1 MTDFC
6 LKPGTVLRSPKRN
19 YTIIKELGHGGFGIT
34 YLVEG
39 VITIDN
45 ISVPVRFALKEH
57 YINTMC
63 SRDPQT
69 QRVVVISQTAQAEVS
84 RSLHAFVSEANRLQ
98 ELGISHPNIVKV
110 NEVFEA
116 NDTAYFVMEYLD
128 GGSLA
133 DYVKQ
138 RGRLSFEEMVAL
150 MEPVCNSVALLHRN
164 HVAHY
169 DIKPQNIMLVNDNGQ
184 MRTVLI
190 DFGLAKHY
198 DGQGNATSSIAAA
211 GFTPGYAPVEQYG
224 GFTTFQATADVY
236 ALAATI
242 LFCLTG
248 HAPAYAQELNIDDV
262 RNELGNLGICNT
274 IINSL
279 LPAFEYRP
287 KDRPADAGVLAAAV
301 FGCNAAAPSQ
311 STVRMQPAQRSTAAG
326 NPSQQATTI
335 ERQQQQT
342 RHEAPTSQPRPKWLK
357 PALIAGGVVLATIV
371 AYTLIGNGE
380 ATTDTTDTVA
390 IASAVVPDS
399 APAEVV
405 ITEPENEAPDATEKA
420 PDAPTSVETPK
431 PVPVATVTANPAAQ
445 QAVAESLTPEQMY
458 QKGYN
463 YYHNKQYAEAVDW
476 FRKAAE
482 QGYAEGQYWL
492 GWCYRDGH
500 GVAKDKSMAVYWY
513 RKAAEQGHASGQY
526 WLGFY
531 YYWGQ
536 GVAEDK
542 SMAVYWYR
550 KAAEQGLAQYELGEC
565 YEYGYGV
572 AKDKSMAL
580 YWYRKAAA
588 GYDPRAIEKVQQL
601 ESQGYR

>member
-39 VITIDN
+39 VFTIDN

-138 RGRLSFEEMVAL
+138 RGRLSFEEMAAL

-211 GFTPGYAPVEQYG
+211 GFIPGYAPVEQYG

-262 RNELGNLGICNT
+262 SNELGNLGICNT

-279 LPAFEYRP
+279 LPAFEYRA

-311 STVRMQPAQRSTAAG
+311 STVRMQPTQRSTAAG
-326 NPSQQATTI
+326 DPSQQATTI

-342 RHEAPTSQPRPKWLK
+342 RYEAPTSQPRPKWLK

-371 AYTLIGNGE
+371 AYTLIGSGE

-390 IASAVVPDS
+390 IASAVVPES
-399 APAEVV
+399 AQTEVV
-405 ITEPENEAPDATEKA
+405 ITQPEIEAH
-420 PDAPTSVETPK
+420 DAPTSVETHK
-431 PVPVATVTANPAAQ
+431 PVSVTMVTANPAAPQ
-445 QAVAESLTPEQMY
+445 KSSESLTPEQMY

-463 YYHNKQYAEAVDW
+463 YYNNHQYTEAVEW

-482 QGYAEGQYWL
+482 QGHAEGQFRL
-492 GWCYRDGH
+492 GFCYDCGL
-500 GVAKDKSMAVYWY
+500 GVAEDQSKEVYWF
-513 RKAAEQGHASGQY
+513 RKAAEQGHAEGQFR
-526 WLGFY
+526 LGLDY
-531 YYWGQ
+531 YYGS
-536 GVAEDK
+536 GVAEDQSK
-542 SMAVYWYR
+542 AVYWFR
-550 KAAEQGLAQYELGEC
+550 KSAEQGFLSAEYQLGEC
-565 YEYGYGV
+565 YENGQGV
-572 AKDKSMAL
+572 AQDKSMAL

-588 GYDPRAIEKVQQL
+588 KFHSHAKEKVQQL

>member
-39 VITIDN
+39 VFTIDN

-138 RGRLSFEEMVAL
+138 RGRLSFEEMAAL

-248 HAPAYAQELNIDDV
+248 HAPAYAQELNINDV

-279 LPAFEYRP
+279 LPAFEYRA

-311 STVRMQPAQRSTAAG
+311 STVRMQPTQRSTAAG
-326 NPSQQATTI
+326 DPSQQATTI

-342 RHEAPTSQPRPKWLK
+342 RYEAPTSQPRPKWLK

-371 AYTLIGNGE
+371 AYTLIGSGE

-390 IASAVVPDS
+390 IASAVVPES
-399 APAEVV
+399 AQTEVV
-405 ITEPENEAPDATEKA
+405 ITQPEIEAH
-420 PDAPTSVETPK
+420 DAPTSVETRK
-431 PVPVATVTANPAAQ
+431 PVSVTTVTANPAAPQ
-445 QAVAESLTPEQMY
+445 KSSESLTPEQMY

-463 YYHNKQYAEAVDW
+463 YYNNHQYTEAVEW

-482 QGYAEGQYWL
+482 QGHAEGQFRL
-492 GWCYRDGH
+492 GFCYDCGL
-500 GVAKDKSMAVYWY
+500 GVAEDQSKEVYWF
-513 RKAAEQGHASGQY
+513 RKAAEQGHAEGQFR
-526 WLGFY
+526 LGLDY
-531 YYWGQ
+531 YYGS
-536 GVAEDK
+536 GVAEDQSK
-542 SMAVYWYR
+542 AVYWFR
-550 KAAEQGLAQYELGEC
+550 KSAEQGFLSAEYQLGEC
-565 YEYGYGV
+565 YENGQGV
-572 AKDKSMAL
+572 AQDKSMAL

-588 GYDPRAIEKVQQL
+588 KFHSHAKEKVQQL

>member
-39 VITIDN
+39 VFTIDN

-138 RGRLSFEEMVAL
+138 RGRLSFEEMAAL

-279 LPAFEYRP
+279 LPAFEYRA

-326 NPSQQATTI
+326 DPSQQATTI

-342 RHEAPTSQPRPKWLK
+342 RYEAPTSQPRPKWLK

-371 AYTLIGNGE
+371 AYTLIGSGE

-390 IASAVVPDS
+390 IASAVVPES
-399 APAEVV
+399 AQTEVV
-405 ITEPENEAPDATEKA
+405 ITQPEIEAH
-420 PDAPTSVETPK
+420 DAPTSVETRK
-431 PVPVATVTANPAAQ
+431 PVSVTTVTANPAAPQ
-445 QAVAESLTPEQMY
+445 KSSESLTPEQMY

-463 YYHNKQYAEAVDW
+463 YYNNHQYTEAVEW

-482 QGYAEGQYWL
+482 QGHAEGQFRL
-492 GWCYRDGH
+492 GFCYDCGL
-500 GVAKDKSMAVYWY
+500 GVAEDQSKEVYWF
-513 RKAAEQGHASGQY
+513 RKAAEQGHAEGQFR
-526 WLGFY
+526 LGLDY
-531 YYWGQ
+531 YYGS
-536 GVAEDK
+536 GVAEDQSK
-542 SMAVYWYR
+542 AVYWFR
-550 KAAEQGLAQYELGEC
+550 KSAEQGFLSAEYQLGEC
-565 YEYGYGV
+565 YENGQGV
-572 AKDKSMAL
+572 AQDKSMAL

-588 GYDPRAIEKVQQL
+588 KFHSHAKEKVQQL